1 MKCFKCGKEIP
12 SKNGICQE
20 CYQEIIE
27 NKYRKRKVI
36 PKNNFILSHLDKDE
50 KIINK
55 VKTNKAFYYLSFFII
70 TIAILLFRK
79 TIFEFGIQHQKSY
92 FLMLIFNVLLLFFGI
107 YLIMD
112 FMARDIYLTNKRI
125 IGKWGLFHVQKI
137 NIPLESLNLITTPS
151 AGKLEFS
158 DSKKNYLFEF
168 VGNAQKIKHLT
179 IEQKFNT

>member
-36 PKNNFILSHLDKDE
+36 PKNNFILNHLDKDE
-50 KIINK
+50 KIINR
-55 VKTNKAFYYLSFFII
+55 VKTNKASYYISFFII
-70 TIAILLFRK
+70 MIAILLFRK

-137 NIPLESLNLITTPS
+137 NIPLESLQLIDTPFS
-151 AGKLEFS
+151 SRLELN
-158 DSKKNYLFEF
+158 DSKRSYLFDF